1 MLLTVVYENFSYVY
15 QRAGKLALFS
25 REETRKFKK
34 TWAKFDPHATGYI
47 RKDQIAKFFS
57 QLRGLFEVRIY
68 DEYHSVQTIL
78 QQCKLEADPTRAH
91 TDIGNID
98 LHLLRNAIDRLP
110 VDEIRE
116 RRRNYN
122 ILYEEAMISAEE
134 RGISFTRMLLMLAH
148 YKFID
153 DNKALGL
160 DDFLR
165 RRAKLVRVTDRVRE
179 KTVRGFFQTMF
190 WRRWFIA
197 QRSQQTSYTGDI
209 PSIVVEESETSML
222 DVPRVAQPSLDLTQM
237 RNAMGA
243 GYSPTTP
250 AFTRADRLY
259 TTESDEQDSQIRSW
273 SNIGAPGSS
282 IATSAV
288 TSELSQPMDAHEAS
302 QIVQSLNTSAWGG
315 AIRSPAGSRHSPGPS
330 DGSGGSDARD

>member
-1 MLLTVVYENFSYVY
+1 MRKYNNTN
-15 QRAGKLALFS
+15 S
-25 REETRKFKK
+25 R
-34 TWAKFDPHATGYI
+34 
-47 RKDQIAKFFS
+47 
-57 QLRGLFEVRIY
+57 
-68 DEYHSVQTIL
+68 
-78 QQCKLEADPTRAH
+78 
-91 TDIGNID
+91 
-98 LHLLRNAIDRLP
+98 
-110 VDEIRE
+110 
-116 RRRNYN
+116 
-122 ILYEEAMISAEE
+122 
-134 RGISFTRMLLMLAH
+134 
-148 YKFID
+148 
-153 DNKALGL
+153 L

-197 QRSQQTSYTGDI
+197 QRSQQTSYTGDSAFPRQCFNI
-209 PSIVVEESETSML
+209 VPSIVVEESETSML

-250 AFTRADRLY
+250 AFTRADRMY

-288 TSELSQPMDAHEAS
+288 TSELYVSSECLNIRSQPMDAHEAS
-302 QIVQSLNTSAWGG
+302 QVVQSLNTSAWGG
-315 AIRSPAGSRHSPGPS
+315 AIRSPAVSRHSPGPS
-330 DGSGGSDARD
+330 DGSGGPDAQN